1 MSTLIVLDDS
11 HMTNRLYMKAFG
23 PAVRALLPDS
33 VIIVH
38 DCADHAEAL
47 IQTGLMR
54 HDASVRAARETN
66 LKLVGWLADFGIAAT
81 SVQGDRRGL
90 VRRSLGHLALQPDL
104 FATYPANTVRVVA
117 TLAEDADGRPIC
129 VSTHEMAGLIQSAL
143 TPKQVFFASDMGKS
157 GFFQQKNGGL
167 Y

>member
-1 MSTLIVLDDS
+1 MSILIVLDDA
-11 HMTNRLYMKAFG
+11 HMTNRLYMQAFG
-23 PAVRALLPDS
+23 PAVRALMSDP

-38 DCADHAEAL
+38 DCTDHTEAL

-54 HDASVRAARETN
+54 RDASVRAARETN

-90 VRRSLGHLALQPDL
+90 IRHSEGRLTLHPDL

-117 TLAEDADGRPIC
+117 TLAEDTDGRALH
-129 VSTHEMAGLIQSAL
+129 VATHAMAALFQSAL
-143 TPKQVFFASDMGKS
+143 DLKQVFFASDMGKN
-157 GFFQQKNGGL
+157 GFFMKKNGGL